1 MNAIDQ
7 MIDRV
12 IQAAE
17 PELRIALRSVLVDH
31 IPIHEFT
38 IADNPNSQTGSRMK
52 IECFLAMEPAA
63 VILEGTARGNES
75 SKIVLNLHCRQIFY
89 ALVVTRM
96 LEEQR
101 RKPEGPIDLS
111 GGRDA

>member
-1 MNAIDQ
+1 

-75 SKIVLNLHCRQIFY
+75 SKIV
-89 ALVVTRM
+89 TRM

>member
-52 IECFLAMEPAA
+52 SSAFWRWNPPQSFWKGQHAA
-63 VILEGTARGNES
+63 TSRVKS
-75 SKIVLNLHCRQIFY
+75 C
-89 ALVVTRM
+89 
-96 LEEQR
+96 
-101 RKPEGPIDLS
+101 
-111 GGRDA
+111 